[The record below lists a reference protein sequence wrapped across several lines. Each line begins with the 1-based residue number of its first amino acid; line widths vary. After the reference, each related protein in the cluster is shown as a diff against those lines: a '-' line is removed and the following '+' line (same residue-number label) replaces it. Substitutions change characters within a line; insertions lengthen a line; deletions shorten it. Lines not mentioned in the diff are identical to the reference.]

1 MRFILVCRVCHVSMS
16 LQNFPQQANLHLCWN
31 IFNVGQKRQKMWD
44 QLTYDYPNRVLWDKT
59 GKNLKHKCLIGL
71 LYGTILMEKQEKVS
85 HTYRLICY
93 TYT

>member
-59 GKNLKHKCLIGL
+59 EKNWEATGKVRNHLAKHRI
-71 LYGTILMEKQEKVS
+71 
-85 HTYRLICY
+85 
-93 TYT
+93 